1 MRKIEKRQIVKN
13 VSSNWFSL
21 GINVVVGFLLTPFI
35 LRRLGDTANGLWIMI
50 GFVTGYYGL
59 FDLGIRSSIVRY
71 VSKFAATGDRED
83 LAKLINTSLFA
94 YSCIGLASMLVTLL
108 VAGNIEHV
116 FRIAP
121 EFLPTARRLLLIV
134 GGAVAVGF
142 PVGIFG
148 GFLDGLQKFYILSWT
163 NIVTALLRAAL
174 IVAALTHGY
183 GLLTVALITVS
194 LPLAAAILNGF
205 LALRLCPVPF
215 GAKYVDR
222 ATFRQIA
229 NYSSVTFMIMV
240 AGRLKF
246 KTDELVIGAFL
257 SAAAVTYFSI
267 GGRIVDYAG
276 QVVTVM
282 AQIFVPM
289 SSQSE
294 ARGDMTRLRKIFL
307 LGNRVC
313 GFTIFPICVILL
325 ILGKSVIEAWVGQKY
340 VATSYPVLVIMILCS
355 TLWWAQGASGRILF
369 GMSKHGTWAIV
380 TLIEGVSNLT
390 LSILLVRPYGI
401 IGESLGTAIP
411 LACSTLLFMPQH
423 LCKTLDVRLR
433 TFVRESYTL
442 PFLLCVPLAAVLLLM
457 RHWFIPHNY
466 RGLGLQL
473 LIAAMVYGLGLLWL
487 VLTNHALRVG
497 DSALHGRSGR
507 VESGI
512 MLTTEEVYQPQQDL

>member
-194 LPLAAAILNGF
+194 LPLVLLCYKLN
-205 LALRLCPVPF
+205 
-215 GAKYVDR
+215 
-222 ATFRQIA
+222 TF
-229 NYSSVTFMIMV
+229 Y
-240 AGRLKF
+240 
-246 KTDELVIGAFL
+246 
-257 SAAAVTYFSI
+257 
-267 GGRIVDYAG
+267 
-276 QVVTVM
+276 
-282 AQIFVPM
+282 
-289 SSQSE
+289 
-294 ARGDMTRLRKIFL
+294 RKI
-307 LGNRVC
+307 C
-313 GFTIFPICVILL
+313 W
-325 ILGKSVIEAWVGQKY
+325 S
-340 VATSYPVLVIMILCS
+340 
-355 TLWWAQGASGRILF
+355 
-369 GMSKHGTWAIV
+369 
-380 TLIEGVSNLT
+380 
-390 LSILLVRPYGI
+390 SIP
-401 IGESLGTAIP
+401 S
-411 LACSTLLFMPQH
+411 
-423 LCKTLDVRLR
+423 
-433 TFVRESYTL
+433 
-442 PFLLCVPLAAVLLLM
+442 
-457 RHWFIPHNY
+457 
-466 RGLGLQL
+466 
-473 LIAAMVYGLGLLWL
+473 
-487 VLTNHALRVG
+487 
-497 DSALHGRSGR
+497 
-507 VESGI
+507 
-512 MLTTEEVYQPQQDL
+512 